1 MNNLQR
7 RLAKLEE
14 KIAPAT
20 EPIVIDVVF
29 VDAAT
34 KQETPGFR
42 VTIPLSGY
50 TCDRRWT
57 GRSGDL
63 AR

>member
-1 MNNLQR
+1 MNNLQS

-14 KIAPAT
+14 QITPAA

-50 TCDRRWT
+50 TRDRRWT
-57 GRSGDL
+57 GRSGD
-63 AR
+63 RGR